1 MFQTFFSNFQSF
13 LKYLRYKITPVV
25 VDQLWELF
33 SKSIEVERKKEI
45 KKNTK
50 PIKTGDKEG
59 KIDETEITIEEKMEN

>member
-1 MFQTFFSNFQSF
+1 
-13 LKYLRYKITPVV
+13 
-25 VDQLWELF
+25 
-33 SKSIEVERKKEI
+33 VERKKEI